1 MARAAVESVLCSLAD
16 GIGNLADCGI
26 TPQRVVLI
34 GGAAQSPAVRS
45 IAPAIFGVPVTVPE
59 PAEYVALGAARQAAW
74 ALRQSTG
81 AGAAGPPDWAGP
93 PTETFTAEPRPD
105 IRDRYATLRDD
116 TLPWHE
122 RTQRDHS

>member
-1 MARAAVESVLCSLAD
+1 M
-16 GIGNLADCGI
+16 
-26 TPQRVVLI
+26 
-34 GGAAQSPAVRS
+34 RS

-93 PTETFTAEPRPD
+93 PAETFTAEPRPD